1 MISIK
6 IDDFEFLVKPNISIL
21 EACKYAGIHVPRFCY
36 HEILSVAGNCRMCLV
51 EVENT
56 EKPVASCVT
65 EVDEEMSI
73 LLDTPF
79 VKKARENV
87 VEALLLNHPLD
98 CPICD
103 QAGECDLQEQTKYFG
118 SKSGK
123 FFYSRREVEDKNCG
137 ILIKTIMTRCIHCT
151 RCVRFG
157 EEIVG
162 TRLLGT
168 FNRGSSTEI
177 GNYIPKIFESEIS
190 GTVIDLCPVGAL
202 TSNPYSF
209 ELRP

>member
-1 MISIK
+1 VFKIK
-6 IDDFEFLVKPNISIL
+6 LTVLETCIFVGENI
-21 EACKYAGIHVPRFCY
+21 PRFCY
-36 HEILSVAGNCRMCLV
+36 HELLSVSGNCRMCLV
-51 EVENT
+51 EVDEN
-56 EKPVASCVT
+56 EKPVVSCVT
-65 EVDEEMSI
+65 TIKDDMVVYTNTSFIKKSRETILESI
-73 LLDTPF
+73 
-79 VKKARENV
+79 
-87 VEALLLNHPLD
+87 LLNHPLD

-118 SKSGK
+118 SKSSK

-157 EEIVG
+157 EEVVG
-162 TRLLGT
+162 TRMLGT
-168 FNRGSSTEI
+168 FNRGSLTEI
-177 GNYIPKIFESEIS
+177 GNYIPTIFESEIS

-209 ELRP
+209 ELRS